1 MTIVRTNKE
10 LSAAERYH
18 LTMSPAI
25 QKMKDVKG
33 ANITVSE
40 WCIYEDTDKDDKP
53 QTILSIL
60 TKEGKIFATNSRTF
74 INDFV
79 KMWELFEECGET
91 VNSINVTS
99 GFSNANREYIT
110 CVYAD

>member
-1 MTIVRTNKE
+1 MKIINASKE

-33 ANITVSE
+33 ANVSISA
-40 WCIYEDTDKDDKP
+40 WCIYEDNDKDGKT

-60 TKEGKIFATNSRTF
+60 TKDGEIFATNSPTF
-74 INDFV
+74 ISDFF
-79 KMWELFEECGET
+79 KMWGLFSECGET
-91 VNSINVTS
+91 VNSINVIS
-99 GFSNANREYIT
+99 GFSKANREYIT
-110 CVYAD
+110 CVYCD

>member
-1 MTIVRTNKE
+1 MTIVKTSKE
-10 LSAAERYH
+10 LSAAERYN

-25 QKMKDVKG
+25 QKMKDFKG
-33 ANITVSE
+33 ANVTISA
-40 WCIYEDTDKDDKP
+40 WCVYEDADKDGKE

-60 TKEGKIFATNSRTF
+60 TKDGEIFATNSRTF
-74 INDFV
+74 VTDFI

-99 GFSNANREYIT
+99 GFSKANREYIT